1 MQGAGELIEKLFQMK
16 TKQIGVLV
24 LVVVLI
30 AGCDMGTLPTRT
42 QAFTNE
48 LHVVNF
54 VSTNKVF
61 IADEKGTTLRMIAES
76 TQVLTNDQVVNG
88 EAIIQGIAPGG
99 AVRRII
105 VYPR

>member
-1 MQGAGELIEKLFQMK
+1 M
-16 TKQIGVLV
+16 LV
-24 LVVVLI
+24 LVTALLT
-30 AGCDMGTLPTRT
+30 GCDVGTLPTRT

-48 LHVVNF
+48 LRVVNF

-61 IADEKGTTLRMIAES
+61 IADEKGMTLRMIAES
-76 TQVLTNDQVVNG
+76 TQVLTNGQVVNG
-88 EAIIQGIAPGG
+88 EAIIQGVAPGG